1 MSGMFLIFVLR
12 LELEWTLA
20 LLVVLLI
27 YLMFTVLSR
36 LAAESGLLFLQS
48 GWVPLGVLMGL
59 LGVSSLGPQAILVV
73 GVISCILVIDPRE
86 CLMPFMV
93 TGLKICETTKVKPAK
108 VGLASPI
115 VFVLG
120 LAVALPVVL
129 WSNYEHGMPLKDNW
143 GTRTVPTLT
152 FDAGTRAINDL
163 QSNDQL
169 EIAENRGP
177 LGRLSGI
184 WEHHPRKTRFLV
196 SLAVGFILVV
206 LVSFLRLRYTW
217 WPIHPIPLPGLVHVS
232 AGVLRQLVPAGLGDP
247 DGDGAPGRDGRLPT
261 RPRPDDRVYRRRP
274 ARRVGLPRSRRI
286 LQPPDRHGA
295 RGVSHLPRVGWQEQ
309 RASLACSGPP
319 QQRHAVEGRPAH
331 GHRLGDGAASGR
343 RARAVGSV
351 DAGGPA
357 RALAEEATE
366 VVRVVEARQPTDL
379 ADRQVRRP
387 QQGSRLAQAARPAAA
402 SGSSAPSPRGRGGWS
417 GWATGA
423 ANGPVPRAARAERHG
438 GG

>member
-1 MSGMFLIFVLR
+1 MKWFPAVVAFAFFLSSDVSFSLGISRILPALVLPALMLRGLDLDGTYLEGGPGGWATFGAYLGAGLLVLYTGRRHYWQTFRCALTFRRSEGVEGYAIWACRGLILCMSGMFLIFVLR

-36 LAAESGLLFLQS
+36 LAAESGLFFLQS

-129 WSNYEHGMPLKDNW
+129 WSNYEHGMPQKDNW

-196 SLAVGFILVV
+196 SLAIGFVLVV
-206 LVSFLRLRYTW
+206 LVSFLRLRYAW
-217 WPIHPIPLPGLVHVS
+217 WPIHPILFLVWYTYPLACFANSFLLGWAIRTATERLGGTDAYRRGRVLMIGCIAGDLLGGLVF
-232 AGVLRQLVPAGLGDP
+232 LV
-247 DGDGAPGRDGRLPT
+247 
-261 RPRPDDRVYRRRP
+261 
-274 ARRVGLPRSRRI
+274 
-286 LQPPDRHGA
+286 
-295 RGVSHLPRVGWQEQ
+295 
-309 RASLACSGPP
+309 
-319 QQRHAVEGRPAH
+319 
-331 GHRLGDGAASGR
+331 
-343 RARAVGSV
+343 
-351 DAGGPA
+351 
-357 RALAEEATE
+357 
-366 VVRVVEARQPTDL
+366 
-379 ADRQVRRP
+379 
-387 QQGSRLAQAARPAAA
+387 
-402 SGSSAPSPRGRGGWS
+402 
-417 GWATGA
+417 
-423 ANGPVPRAARAERHG
+423 HG
-438 GG
+438 GFYSFLTGMEPEAYRIFPG